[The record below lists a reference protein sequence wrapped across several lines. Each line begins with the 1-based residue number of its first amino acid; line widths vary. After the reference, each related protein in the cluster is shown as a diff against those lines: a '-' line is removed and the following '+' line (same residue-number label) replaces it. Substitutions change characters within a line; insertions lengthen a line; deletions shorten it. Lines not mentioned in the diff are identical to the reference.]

1 MDEFDDIENYLLR
14 GKYPEGYSKGE
25 KANLTDECPV
35 YQVKRET
42 PPYTCWASSV
52 ASSKWDVAEVH
63 LQVQKSVQ

>member
-42 PPYTCWASSV
+42 PPYTC
-52 ASSKWDVAEVH
+52 
-63 LQVQKSVQ
+63 